1 MFVWKVNTCYIVFL
15 HHDSTQL
22 LSRSRWWQNSSLHQ
36 SSSQLLL
43 KVQTMNYQNLIH
55 VIKIMTTIA
64 KCAKLMHATLF
75 LHHSPTQLWSRS
87 RWWHNSLLH
96 QLSSHLW
103 WRFRW
108 CNMKLNM
115 CDWDNG
121 KKANCNLQ
129 PKSKYMLFFS
139 SSFLTTFIRS
149 RWWKY
154 SFFFIISQGFN
165 QNLDDDDI
173 VGRGMQQW

>member
-1 MFVWKVNTCYIVFL
+1 MM
-15 HHDSTQL
+15 TQL
-22 LSRSRWWQNSSLHQ
+22 FTSSILITTFAED
-36 SSSQLLL
+36 SENELP
-43 KVQTMNYQNLIH
+43 KLIH

-64 KCAKLMHATLF
+64 RCAKLMHVTLF

-87 RWWHNSLLH
+87 RWWHNSFLH
-96 QLSSHLW
+96 QSSSHLW

-108 CNMKLNM
+108 CNLKLNT

-121 KKANCNLQ
+121 NKTNCNLR
-129 PKSKYMLFFS
+129 PKSKYMLFFF

-154 SFFFIISQGFN
+154 SFFLIISHSFN
-165 QNLDDDDI
+165 
-173 VGRGMQQW
+173 